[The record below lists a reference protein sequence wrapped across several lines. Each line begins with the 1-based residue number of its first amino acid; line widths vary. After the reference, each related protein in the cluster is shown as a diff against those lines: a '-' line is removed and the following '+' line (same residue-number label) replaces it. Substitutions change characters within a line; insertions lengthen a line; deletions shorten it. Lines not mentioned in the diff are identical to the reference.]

1 MAVQVNKVMT
11 FGDTVDLITKVHK
24 ASANPVAVAP
34 HYDGTKGEYDN
45 LGEWFSLRR
54 DGKVYGVDI
63 PEYTYSNDPKGIK
76 TRDNV
81 GLVCQ
86 PATNTT
92 AGRDDYSKLNAFEYF
107 TVNGT
112 VDDSGKFH
120 CTAMKGDG
128 RFRAD
133 GSNGDVWVMACPG
146 YYSITRSNGY
156 KRLLYSDTKYE
167 GMRPLP
173 GQKYADGTERPLLV
187 FSPYLAW
194 CDSNNV
200 PHSYSGKVH
209 TFQFGSHDTGIS
221 YSKKKGAGYTGRTV
235 ADNFYLQLMLMLKYA
250 TQDLQ
255 SLGGCTDYANQ
266 YKVLEAETGVNR
278 VLLPKAAAD
287 YFLVG
292 STLNCGPN
300 SDRGA
305 TAGQSTFAYRTV
317 TKIETMSDRCAVYV
331 DGAPFT
337 TAVDDYVS
345 AMPWKTGTC
354 DNLLGTD
361 GYPLA
366 GKPKQRQPYRIQGIE
381 VLCGAYEPL
390 CDVIV
395 NQVKTSADEGHCELY
410 KCFDSRK
417 YSSALD
423 ANHVKLDLEL
433 PARDSKTNGRWMY
446 NEDWQESAKCPG
458 LLVPTGSKGTST
470 TGTCDA
476 IYSDP
481 ISSPGLRELRCFGYL
496 WHGSMCGAFYGFS
509 NAGLGAYG
517 WYYGGR
523 LSGLGVTMA

>member
-112 VDDSGKFH
+112 VDDNGKFH

-133 GSNGDVWVMACPG
+133 GSNGDVWVMVCPG

-173 GQKYADGTERPLLV
+173 GQKYADGTERPFLV

-255 SLGGCTDYANQ
+255 SLGGCTDYTTQ
-266 YKVLEAETGVNR
+266 YKVLEAETDVNR
-278 VLLPKAAAD
+278 VLLPKAAAE

-292 STLNCGPN
+292 STLVCGPN

-331 DGAPFT
+331 DGDPFT

-345 AMPWKTGTC
+345 SMPWKTGTC
-354 DNLLGTD
+354 DNL
-361 GYPLA
+361 
-366 GKPKQRQPYRIQGIE
+366 
-381 VLCGAYEPL
+381 
-390 CDVIV
+390 
-395 NQVKTSADEGHCELY
+395 
-410 KCFDSRK
+410 
-417 YSSALD
+417 
-423 ANHVKLDLEL
+423 VKLDLEL
-433 PARDSKTNGRWMY
+433 PARDSKTDGQWMY

-476 IYSDP
+476 IYSNP
-481 ISSPGLRELRCFGYL
+481 ISSTGLRELLCFGNL
-496 WHGSMCGAFYGFS
+496 GGGSLCGAFFGDS
-509 NAGLGAYG
+509 GGRLGLCG
-517 WYYGGR
+517 WYCGGR